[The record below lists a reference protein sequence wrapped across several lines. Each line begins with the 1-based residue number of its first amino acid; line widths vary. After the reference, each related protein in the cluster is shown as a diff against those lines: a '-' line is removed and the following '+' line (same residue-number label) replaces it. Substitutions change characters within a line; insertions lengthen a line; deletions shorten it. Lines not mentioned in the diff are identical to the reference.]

1 MRAASRR
8 RTTPSK
14 GRVLRPHVLVALG
27 VLVAALLPG
36 LALTAISPSAWPIP
50 ASAAVGVLV
59 LLAKA
64 ALAPSVR
71 GNEADA
77 VATEAAAGITQI
89 EAWLSERHH
98 T

>member
-8 RTTPSK
+8 RTTLSK
-14 GRVLRPHVLVALG
+14 GRLLRPHGLVALG

-36 LALTAISPSAWPIP
+36 LALTVISSSAWPIP

-59 LLAKA
+59 LLTKA
-64 ALAPSVR
+64 ALTPGGR
-71 GNEADA
+71 GNEPDA